1 MIIDGTSRILSS
13 FCRATPWC
21 GAVAALAITLGSM
34 PVHSQETR
42 FDPRLETETAGP
54 VRLRQTTPQRL
65 ETPTEPKPA
74 PSTDARSGGALSS
87 NGTDRRG
94 PDSVNGRIGLK
105 APPDEFEAFVQGL
118 AGLVRINRFGS
129 ELVATAVDRGVVD
142 FNPLV
147 PPDYLIKPGDEIL
160 LTIWGAADADLQMVV
175 DRAGRI
181 SIPRVGAVQVSGV
194 RYADLPD
201 AISRRVAQ
209 SFRNFQLTVSLGQL
223 RGVRV
228 YVTGFVARPGA
239 ATVSS
244 LSTLTQALIS
254 AGGPSAAGSF
264 RNIELRRAGKLE
276 SRFDLYDFL
285 LNGDRSADRV
295 VQTDDVIHVGPI
307 GAQVALIGSVNRPA
321 IFELKPG
328 ETVAD
333 VLRMAGGFSAVADR
347 SRLAIERLDNRSDT
361 RVAQIE
367 LPASERAAVQNGDL
381 LRAFSSIEATLPV
394 QKQNKRVRIEGEV
407 VRPGDFV
414 LPASSTIADA
424 LAAAGGMTSAAFVF
438 GAEFNRESVRL
449 NQQAN
454 YERALRDLEL
464 QLSKASSTQR
474 VASADEASAAAGRE
488 ASTTRLLDRLR
499 LLTPTGR
506 VVLQTAP
513 NATELPNLMLE
524 DGDRL
529 FIPTRATSVGVF
541 GSVFNTGS
549 FLWQDGSKA
558 QDYVQLAGGPTTG
571 ADTTSVF
578 VVRVNGTVVSAR
590 QRGGRWS
597 GRNLDGVEALPGDTI
612 FMPDE
617 LNTTTLTQDLKDW
630 SQIIFQLG
638 LGVAAWNAVR

>member
-1 MIIDGTSRILSS
+1 M
-13 FCRATPWC
+13 
-21 GAVAALAITLGSM
+21 
-34 PVHSQETR
+34 
-42 FDPRLETETAGP
+42 DPRVESETAGP
-54 VRLRQTTPQRL
+54 VQLRQATAPRDEAQAEPRSATKADSRKIHGNSALSDGQDQR
-65 ETPTEPKPA
+65 ETQSTE
-74 PSTDARSGGALSS
+74 ARS
-87 NGTDRRG
+87 R
-94 PDSVNGRIGLK
+94 LK
-105 APPDEFEAFVQGL
+105 APPDEFEAFVQRL
-118 AGLVRINRFGS
+118 AAPIRVNRFGS
-129 ELVATAVDRGVVD
+129 ELVAAVVDRGIVD

-160 LTIWGAADADLQMVV
+160 LTIWGAADADLRLVV

-201 AISRRVAQ
+201 TISRRVGQ
-209 SFRNFQLTVSLGQL
+209 SFRNFQLTVALGQL

-228 YVTGFVARPGA
+228 YLTGFVARPGA
-239 ATVSS
+239 FTVSS
-244 LSTLTQALIS
+244 LSTLTQALIA

-321 IFELKPG
+321 IFELEPG
-328 ETVAD
+328 ETIAD

-367 LPASERAAVQNGDL
+367 LPAGERAAVQNGDM
-381 LRAFSSIEATLPV
+381 LRAFSSIEAALPV
-394 QKQNKRVRIEGEV
+394 QKQNKRVRVEGEV
-407 VRPGDFV
+407 LRPGDFV
-414 LPASSTIADA
+414 LPAASTIADA

-438 GAEFNRESVRL
+438 GTEFNRESVRL

-474 VASADEASAAAGRE
+474 VSSADEASAAAGRE

-499 LLTPTGR
+499 LLSPTGR

-513 NATELPNLMLE
+513 TATELPNLMLE

-529 FIPTRATSVGVF
+529 FIPPRATSVGVF

-549 FLWQDGSKA
+549 FLWQEGSKA
-558 QDYVQLAGGPTTG
+558 QDYVQLAGGPTLG
-571 ADTTSVF
+571 ADATSVF

-590 QRGGRWS
+590 QRGGRWG
-597 GRNLDGVEALPGDTI
+597 GRNLDGVDALPGDTI

-638 LGVAAWNAVR
+638 LGVAAVNAVR